1 MNCRITC
8 LKKYTSEYYSGW
20 ERFVLSL
27 LRLTRIS
34 EFIRDSYK
42 VQNCTYTFKEEGGL
56 IGETGTNDSQANKLI
71 FSSAIIVYF
80 QYNKFDKLSS

>member
-1 MNCRITC
+1 M
-8 LKKYTSEYYSGW
+8 
-20 ERFVLSL
+20 
-27 LRLTRIS
+27 
-34 EFIRDSYK
+34 
-42 VQNCTYTFKEEGGL
+42 QNCTYTFKEEGGL